1 MENWLLPVILA
12 LIAAIPVVWGVR
24 VQITKTRIDH
34 VGNFIN
40 EIQEDRA
47 ELRKQNFELRIYTN
61 ELEDE
66 LDQLR
71 DWIREKGMTPP
82 PRMRSE
88 RRK

>member
-82 PRMRSE
+82 PRMRSS
-88 RRK
+88 RRQ

>member
-12 LIAAIPVVWGVR
+12 LIAAIPVVWSVR
-24 VQITKTRIDH
+24 VQIAKTKIDH
-34 VGNFIN
+34 VGTFIN

-47 ELRKQNFELRIYTN
+47 ELRKQNRECRMYSN

>member
-1 MENWLLPVILA
+1 MENWLLPVTLA

-24 VQITKTRIDH
+24 VQLAKTKIDH

-47 ELRKQNFELRIYTN
+47 ELRKQNREWRIYSN

-71 DWIREKGMTPP
+71 DWIREQGLTPP
-82 PRMRSE
+82 PRKHQ
-88 RRK
+88 RKQ